1 MGYQAVFLFCA
12 IVLAQ
17 LDPTSGAPLS
27 GGSVPQSGQS
37 ELVKLPRS
45 FGVNQRVIADHGTE
59 IYRLGEWK
67 AVCPT
72 RRAKPDVTL
81 MEKVLFEERRGLSYV
96 VRTVSGERDFSLA
109 CRLCG
114 AVTNLGDS
122 HIRFRGAAADNEPWM
137 DVSLH
142 DPVFDGG
149 IAGRNLGRGRARV
162 CLDGNE
168 APGVV
173 RIRPPEDD
181 AARVDQRLHVGSV
194 RL

>member
-1 MGYQAVFLFCA
+1 VGYQAVFLFCA

-109 CRLCG
+109 CRL
-114 AVTNLGDS
+114 A
-122 HIRFRGAAADNEPWM
+122 
-137 DVSLH
+137 
-142 DPVFDGG
+142 PV
-149 IAGRNLGRGRARV
+149 RGRFTLIFV
-162 CLDGNE
+162 D
-168 APGVV
+168 PGHT
-173 RIRPPEDD
+173 RSPAL
-181 AARVDQRLHVGSV
+181 AARTPDYVVP
-194 RL
+194 